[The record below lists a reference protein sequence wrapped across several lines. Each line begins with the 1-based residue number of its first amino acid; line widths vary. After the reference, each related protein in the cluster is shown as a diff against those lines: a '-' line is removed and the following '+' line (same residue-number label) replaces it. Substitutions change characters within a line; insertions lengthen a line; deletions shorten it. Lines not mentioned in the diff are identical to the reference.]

1 MRVVFRTDASH
12 QQGMGDLWIS
22 IALAEECIK
31 GHDEVVFL
39 VSGGEEAIQTLEE
52 KGLRHAVA
60 RSLTEER
67 TLLQDVRPDVVMVNK
82 LKNPPEYIGLLKQ
95 YAALV
100 VTLDDAGEGGRQAD
114 LNLNILYRG
123 GGEMLDLH
131 YLPLR
136 AEFRKLHAQARAT
149 TETADELLI
158 TQGGSDTYGFTPK
171 IVRAL
176 EACTH
181 RPHCTVV
188 VGPTFG
194 HHHDLDEAVGTSAL
208 NLTVVRNARNMA
220 ELMWKADLAIT
231 AGGITMVELAC
242 VGTPSLAICGDWFE
256 VETAARLAEA
266 GAVRNLG
273 FGGVLDYSALPR
285 LVDEVAGDRV
295 LREGMSAKG
304 RMLVDGRGCGRIL
317 NRVKERFAALGGV
330 RA

>member
-1 MRVVFRTDASH
+1 
-12 QQGMGDLWIS
+12 
-22 IALAEECIK
+22 
-31 GHDEVVFL
+31 VFL
-39 VSGGEEAIQTLEE
+39 ISGGEEAIRTLEE
-52 KGLRHAVA
+52 EGLQYAVA

-67 TLLQDVRPDVVMVNK
+67 TLLQDVQPDVVMVSK

-131 YLPLR
+131 YLALR
-136 AEFRKLHAQARAT
+136 PEFQKLHAQARAT
-149 TETADELLI
+149 TETVDELLI

-194 HHHDLDEAVGTSAL
+194 HYHDLDEAVGASTL

-256 VETAARLAEA
+256 VETAARLEKA
-266 GAVRNLG
+266 GAVLNLG
-273 FGGVLDYSALPR
+273 FGGNLDYTRLPASVDALAEDAEMR
-285 LVDEVAGDRV
+285 ST
-295 LREGMSAKG
+295 MSRCG
-304 RMLVDGRGCGRIL
+304 QQLVDGKGCERIVRL
-317 NRVKERFAALGGV
+317 IRERVLEGV
-330 RA
+330 RTR